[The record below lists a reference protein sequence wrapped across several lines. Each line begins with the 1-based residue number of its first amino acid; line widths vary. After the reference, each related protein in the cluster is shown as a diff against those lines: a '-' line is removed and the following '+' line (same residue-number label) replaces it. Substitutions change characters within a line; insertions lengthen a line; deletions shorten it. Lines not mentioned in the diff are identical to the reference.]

1 MSTTQTAKMIRHCIQ
16 IIPIW
21 GYLRSGVI
29 WWVHVHARA
38 VNTRWKRGRHV
49 VGQVETFQRKV
60 NVLFYFVREWAL
72 EREALKVDEQH
83 RR

>member
-1 MSTTQTAKMIRHCIQ
+1 M
-16 IIPIW
+16 
-21 GYLRSGVI
+21 
-29 WWVHVHARA
+29 HARA